1 LLLLLIMGVV
11 QFALFEHA
19 TEVADAVAQQGLA
32 VGRLQGETAA
42 GGITEARQ
50 VLAQLGGSL
59 LTDSNVQATRTG
71 TEMTVTVTGRVES
84 VIGIWSLPVRGV
96 ASGPTETYSEPGPAP

>member
-1 LLLLLIMGVV
+1 MGVV

-19 TEVADAVAQQGLA
+19 TEIADAVAQQGLA

-42 GGITEARQ
+42 GGIAEAHS

-59 LTDSNVQATRTG
+59 LTNANVQATRTNA
-71 TEMTVTVTGRVES
+71 TTTVTVTGRVES
-84 VIGIWSLPVRGV
+84 VVGIWSLPVRGV
-96 ASGPTETYSEPGPAP
+96 ASGPTETYTVPGPAP